1 MFGGIPFSQ
10 WQGSLRFQER
20 GPQNVLLSV
29 FPSSELCSH
38 LLNFLIDICV
48 RCMYACAIIKKKA
61 VLENS
66 VFIKENYLWGMYK
79 TVKKKKATKKKK
91 KHIRFAQ

>member
-48 RCMYACAIIKKKA
+48 RCMYACAIIKKKQ
-61 VLENS
+61 
-66 VFIKENYLWGMYK
+66 FWK
-79 TVKKKKATKKKK
+79 TVYLLKKITYGACTKL
-91 KHIRFAQ
+91 